1 MDNMNYEHNRL
12 TLSHMSIKESDK
24 DDRFQITEMFMA
36 EAGKKCFYGIIKRSQ
51 DANGNPHL
59 FSRIIINDGIVQA
72 CSSEQ
77 KMLCSILDEM
87 CAMYLKGLNKDTG
100 VFQKILGEKYFL
112 N

>member
-1 MDNMNYEHNRL
+1 
-12 TLSHMSIKESDK
+12 MSIKESDK

-59 FSRIIINDGIVQA
+59 FSRIIINDGNVQA
-72 CSSEQ
+72 CASDQ
-77 KMLCSILDEM
+77 KVLGKVLDEM
-87 CAMYLKGLNKDTG
+87 CIMYLKGLHRDAGISIEIFGSN
-100 VFQKILGEKYFL
+100 LFL